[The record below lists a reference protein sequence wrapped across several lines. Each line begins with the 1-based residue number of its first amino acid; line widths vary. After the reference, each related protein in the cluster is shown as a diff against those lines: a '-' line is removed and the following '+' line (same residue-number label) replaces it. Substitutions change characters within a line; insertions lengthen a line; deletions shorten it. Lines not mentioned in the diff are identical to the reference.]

1 MAWYG
6 DEADFQSFVDEFGL
20 TFPQVS
26 DPDGVIFADYGVAS
40 QPAFAVIS
48 PDGAIQVERGAVD
61 NATIDAMIEAA
72 SA

>member
-1 MAWYG
+1 M
-6 DEADFQSFVDEFGL
+6 
-20 TFPQVS
+20 S